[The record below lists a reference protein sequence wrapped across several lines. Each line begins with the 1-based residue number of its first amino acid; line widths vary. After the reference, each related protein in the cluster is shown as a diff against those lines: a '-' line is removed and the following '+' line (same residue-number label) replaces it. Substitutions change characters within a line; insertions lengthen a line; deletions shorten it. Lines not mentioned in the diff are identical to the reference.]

1 MARLTD
7 HGQVALVFMVYW
19 DIHGRTMIHFVV
31 FTPAA
36 VVLACFA
43 TEEV

>member
-1 MARLTD
+1 MTRLDD

-19 DIHGRTMIHFVV
+19 DIHGRIMIHVVV
-31 FTPAA
+31 FTRAA

-43 TEEV
+43 KD